1 MKHKTINVLILE
13 GKEPGEGWSA
23 QCLEY
28 DIAMQAK
35 SMTDLMYEVYRVLLG
50 NFIVSK
56 ELGVEPFASL
66 KRAPPVYWQL
76 FDQAKTTVC
85 REPIPF
91 GAEINSDSSEVVV
104 RVAESQF
111 QPA

>member
-1 MKHKTINVLILE
+1 MKQTIRVLMLE
-13 GKEPGEGWSA
+13 GKDAGEGWSA

-28 DIAMQAK
+28 DVAMQAK
-35 SMTDLMYEVYRVLLG
+35 TMTDLIYEVNRVLIG
-50 NFIVSK
+50 NMIVSK
-56 ELGVEPFASL
+56 ELGLKPFASL

-91 GAEINSDSSEVVV
+91 GGEINADSSEVVV
-104 RVAESQF
+104 KVAELQC